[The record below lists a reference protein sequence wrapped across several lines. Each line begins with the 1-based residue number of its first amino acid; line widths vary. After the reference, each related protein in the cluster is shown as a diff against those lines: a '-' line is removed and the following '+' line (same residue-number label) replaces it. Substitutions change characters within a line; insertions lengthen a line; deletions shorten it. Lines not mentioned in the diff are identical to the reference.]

1 MGQYS
6 ELRWPFPLA
15 AYQDQRGVGSYIQGF
30 LDAVAAEK
38 KILCLGKCT
47 YIQHANIIHLASL
60 KEMLDKPLLKKDCG
74 NLCKITMSSR
84 DLHEKRLWF

>member
-30 LDAVAAEK
+30 RCCSGREK
-38 KILCLGKCT
+38 DFMFGKCT

-60 KEMLDKPLLKKDCG
+60 KEMLDKPL
-74 NLCKITMSSR
+74 S
-84 DLHEKRLWF
+84 

>member
-6 ELRWPFPLA
+6 ELRWPFLSA
-15 AYQDQRGVGSYIQGF
+15 AYPRSTRVGSYIQGF

-60 KEMLDKPLLKKDCG
+60 KEMLDKPLP
-74 NLCKITMSSR
+74 
-84 DLHEKRLWF
+84 